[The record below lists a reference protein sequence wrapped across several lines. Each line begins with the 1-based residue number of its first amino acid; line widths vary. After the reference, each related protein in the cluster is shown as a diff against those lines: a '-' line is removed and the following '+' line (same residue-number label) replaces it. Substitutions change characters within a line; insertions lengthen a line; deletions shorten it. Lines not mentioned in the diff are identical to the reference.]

1 MIHFPKVPPYNA
13 SHLPAPSSFRSHS
26 PILRFSKSLLTK
38 RYCRILFAALL
49 SLTLLTFFINL
60 GPPSPPLRKVPNL
73 VTQGDL
79 VLLPPLYSQPP
90 SNGLPP
96 LFEAWNEYERNLP
109 QHAQNDTTIK
119 FIYMKNHAW
128 RAYLWPTVLI
138 ISHLLS
144 RFRLG

>member
-38 RYCRILFAALL
+38 RYCRILTALL
-49 SLTLLTFFINL
+49 SLTLLTFFIHL
-60 GPPSPPLRKVPNL
+60 GPPPPPLRTVQNS

-96 LFEAWNEYERNLP
+96 LFQAWKEYERNLP
-109 QHAQNDTTIK
+109 QHAQNDSTIR

-128 RAYLWPTVLI
+128 GTYLWSNFLVIP
-138 ISHLLS
+138 HLLS